1 MYYKSKNTK
10 QICLMTIQSVLSDT
24 FLSKTRIAYTWTRI
38 LNTPF
43 WALYT
48 LLPFILCKDLQATPW
63 QIACIISLK
72 PIVSLFSLYW
82 SSQIKR
88 RHDRLV
94 SNIIWAGVLGH
105 LPFLFVPWISH
116 PWFFIL
122 ASAIYMLFHRGVN
135 PAWMEVLK
143 VNVPEDARKT
153 VFAYGS
159 AVYHAGGAILAIAM
173 GWLMDDYFQAWR
185 WLFPITALISLGAII
200 FQATLPI
207 NTSSCENKF
216 ENQNHPFSF
225 KAQLTKPWKEAW
237 DLMKQRHDFARFQIG
252 FMLGGGG
259 LMLWQP
265 ALPQFF
271 FDTLQLNYKELTIA
285 MTLCKSIGY
294 TLALPLW
301 TKMMSRLDIFA
312 FSGSITAIAALFPL
326 GLMAAQSN
334 LLWLYAAYLL
344 YGFMQAGSEL
354 SWNLSG
360 PIFSKQEDSSTYS
373 GVNVVSIGLRGCV
386 APPLGSYLCNF
397 TNATVVLLIG
407 GGFCLLATWQ
417 MYFNRQKEEK
427 SYFIPS

>member
-1 MYYKSKNTK
+1 
-10 QICLMTIQSVLSDT
+10 MTIKSE
-24 FLSKTRIAYTWTRI
+24 FLDIHLAKTRIAYTWTRI

-88 RHDRLV
+88 QRDRLL
-94 SNIIWAGVLGH
+94 SNIVWAEIFGH

-116 PWFFIL
+116 PWFFVF
-122 ASAIYMLFHRGVN
+122 ASAVYMLFHRGVN

-143 VNVPEDARKT
+143 VNVPEESRKT

-159 AVYHAGGAILAIAM
+159 AFYHVGGAILAIGI
-173 GWLMDDYFQAWR
+173 GWTLDDYFQAWR
-185 WLFPITALISLGAII
+185 WLFPITALCSLAAIV
-200 FQATLPI
+200 FQINLPI
-207 NTSSCENKF
+207 KGAPFPEIKEKSS
-216 ENQNHPFSF
+216 FSF
-225 KAQLTKPWKEAW
+225 KEEVIKPWREALG
-237 DLMKQRHDFARFQIG
+237 LMKRRPDFSRFQIG

-271 FDTLQLNYKELTIA
+271 FDTLMLNYKELTIA

-301 TKMMSRLDIFA
+301 TRMMNRIDIFL
-312 FSGSITAIAALFPL
+312 FSAAVTAIAALFPL

-334 LLWLYAAYLL
+334 VLWLYASYFL

-360 PIFSKQEDSSTYS
+360 PIFSRHEESSLYS
-373 GVNVVSIGLRGCV
+373 GVNVVSIGFRGCF
-386 APPLGSYLCNF
+386 APPLGSYLCNM
-397 TNATVVLLIG
+397 TSATTALLMG
-407 GGFCLLATWQ
+407 GGCCLLATWQ
-417 MYFNRQKEEK
+417 MYANHQKEEQE
-427 SYFIPS
+427 SFIS